1 MAWGRIATPGM
12 PFNQCILFPVA
23 LTLHTTDE
31 GIRMF
36 AEPIREIENIHGPK
50 HTWKKVA
57 VQAGEKQLSK
67 FSGKLFHIKARFLP
81 GDAKEFG
88 FVIRGTPITYNL
100 EKAELTCRDR
110 KAALKPTNG
119 KIDLELLVDRNSI
132 EIFANSG
139 RVYMPIGGILPED
152 DKSIKLFSEGGT
164 TQLETLDVWE
174 LNSIWH

>member
-1 MAWGRIATPGM
+1 M
-12 PFNQCILFPVA
+12 PFNQCILFPVV

-36 AEPIREIENIHGPK
+36 AEPIREIENIHGSK
-50 HTWKKVA
+50 HLWKKMA
-57 VQAGEKQLSK
+57 VEAGEKQLSE
-67 FSGKLFHIKARFLP
+67 FSGELFHIKGRFLP

-88 FVIRGTPITYNL
+88 FVIRGTRITYNP

-110 KAALKPTNG
+110 KASLKTVDG
-119 KIDLELLVDRNSI
+119 KIYLELLVDRNSI
-132 EIFANSG
+132 EIFGNSG

-152 DKSIKLFSEGGT
+152 DKSIKLVSKGGT

-174 LNSIWH
+174 LKSIWR